1 MSVYSDK
8 SLILAGRIS
17 GNSVKYRIVRNEFAE
32 KFYNL
37 EGKSMRKI
45 VQMLVIACMVVLST
59 QVAFANS
66 DKATIQDGADI
77 TTVKRL
83 AVASPLYQQLDTKA
97 PSKEML
103 TQIVYDSSRVA
114 RSYVVSYDTVAEGI
128 KKANNIDIKALDRRK
143 SAKAYKEHVAD
154 YADAYVVLTVA
165 NNSRTTFFF
174 DVYKAGSNQLLY
186 SYEIA
191 ANRSEGDTVDTFT
204 NLSEQFY
211 KHFERSAQDQL
222 KDNSKKK

>member
-128 KKANNIDIKALDRRK
+128 RKADNIDIKALDRRK

-191 ANRSEGDTVDTFT
+191 ANRSEGDNVETFT

-211 KHFERSAQDQL
+211 KHFERSAQEQL

>member
-1 MSVYSDK
+1 MK
-8 SLILAGRIS
+8 
-17 GNSVKYRIVRNEFAE
+17 
-32 KFYNL
+32 
-37 EGKSMRKI
+37 KI
-45 VQMLVIACMVVLST
+45 VQMLLIACMVVLST

-66 DKATIQDGADI
+66 DKETIQDGANLV
-77 TTVKRL
+77 TVKRL
-83 AVASPLYQQLDTKA
+83 AVASPLYQQLDTNA
-97 PSKEML
+97 PSKDLL
-103 TQIVYDSSRVA
+103 TQIVYDSSRVT

-128 KKANNIDIKALDRRK
+128 KKSANVDIKSLDRRQA
-143 SAKAYKEHVAD
+143 AKAFKEHVAD
-154 YADAYVVLTVA
+154 YAAAYVVLTVA
-165 NNSRTTFFF
+165 NSSRTSFFF

-191 ANRSEGDTVDTFT
+191 ANRSEGDTVATFT